1 MIPRLLQFVS
11 HGAYCC
17 TYERLESLIQ
27 RDAVDR
33 ARVVVV
39 ADGQEL
45 GTFRLPLRD
54 AKSRET
60 PLCVL
65 TAPASRVS
73 RICAYI
79 VVGECGI
86 MNILYH
92 TEAMRPSV
100 SVYSRINTLSIAEQL
115 T

>member
-11 HGAYCC
+11 HGPYCC

-27 RDAVDR
+27 
-33 ARVVVV
+33 RVVVV